1 MPPPAKENFTAFT
14 DWYDLA
20 AKRTVSAEFCALRN
34 GRTRQGLGNAGMDSS
49 SASRI
54 TADMAEIIVADSVED
69 QLRALRR
76 ERDTLRRENRILKIA
91 VSELERVSERD
102 TLTPLY
108 NRRYFITAIHQ
119 RIARFERHD
128 ERAAVVYADV
138 NQLKAINDCYGHAGG
153 DFALMEIANRFASSI
168 RANDVAARI
177 GGDEFGFILDQS
189 TEEGARAQVAR
200 LAGIL
205 TAEPAIFDSRPIGL
219 SACFGVAMLHR
230 DMSEA
235 DILAAA
241 DRDMYRAKQA
251 KYAVHT
257 HR

>member
-1 MPPPAKENFTAFT
+1 
-14 DWYDLA
+14 
-20 AKRTVSAEFCALRN
+20 
-34 GRTRQGLGNAGMDSS
+34 MDSS

-54 TADMAEIIVADSVED
+54 AAEMPDMIVTDSVEA
-69 QLRALRR
+69 QMRALRR
-76 ERDTLRRENRILKIA
+76 ERDMLRRENRILKIA
-91 VSELERVSERD
+91 VAELERVCERD

-138 NQLKAINDCYGHAGG
+138 NQLKAINDCHGHGGG
-153 DFALMEIANRFASSI
+153 DFALMEIANRLAQSI
-168 RANDVAARI
+168 RTTDLAARI
-177 GGDEFGFILDQS
+177 GGDEFGLILDQS
-189 TEEGARAQVAR
+189 TEEGARAQVER
-200 LAGIL
+200 LARVL
-205 TAEPAIFDSRPIGL
+205 AEAPAVFDGRPIGL

-230 DMSEA
+230 DMTEA

-241 DRDMYRAKQA
+241 DRDMYRAKQSLT
-251 KYAVHT
+251 AVRS